1 LTRQRKN
8 NMSRLKEIYNKKI
21 IADLKNELGISN
33 IFALPKLTK
42 VVINIGTGQNKT
54 NPKFSQAASE
64 TLAAIAGQKPAVRKA
79 KKAIAGFKT
88 REGDQVGLIVTLRGN
103 KMYDFTDKLAN
114 IVLPR
119 LRDFRGLD
127 IKGFD
132 KNGNYT
138 LGISEQIIFPEIT
151 HEKAEIIHGLS
162 ISFVTTAR
170 DAKEG
175 HALMK
180 ALGFPFK
187 KVEGKDIN
195 G

>member
-1 LTRQRKN
+1 MTRQRKN

>member
-1 LTRQRKN
+1 
-8 NMSRLKEIYNKKI
+8 MSQLKEIYNKKI
-21 IADLKNELGISN
+21 VGDLKNELGISN
-33 IFALPKLTK
+33 IFALPKLSK

-54 NPKFSQAASE
+54 NPKFAEAASQ
-64 TLAAIAGQKPAVRKA
+64 TLLAITGQKPAVRKA
-79 KKAIAGFKT
+79 KKAISGFKT
-88 REGDQVGLIVTLRGN
+88 RQGDQVGLMVTLRGN

-127 IKGFD
+127 MKGFD

-138 LGISEQIIFPEIT
+138 LGIAEQIIFPEIT

-162 ISFVTTAR
+162 ITFVTTAQ
-170 DAKEG
+170 DAKAG
-175 HALMK
+175 HALLK
-180 ALGFPFK
+180 AFGFPFK

>member
-1 LTRQRKN
+1 MTRKRKN

-33 IFALPKLTK
+33 IFALPKLIK

-54 NPKFSQAASE
+54 NPKFAQVASE
-64 TLAAIAGQKPAVRKA
+64 TLTAIAGQKPAVRKA

-88 REGDQVGLIVTLRGN
+88 REGDQVGLVVTLRGN

-127 IKGFD
+127 VKGFD

-138 LGISEQIIFPEIT
+138 LGIGEQIIFPEIT

-162 ISFVTTAR
+162 ITFATTAR
-170 DAKEG
+170 NAKEG
-175 HALMK
+175 HALVK